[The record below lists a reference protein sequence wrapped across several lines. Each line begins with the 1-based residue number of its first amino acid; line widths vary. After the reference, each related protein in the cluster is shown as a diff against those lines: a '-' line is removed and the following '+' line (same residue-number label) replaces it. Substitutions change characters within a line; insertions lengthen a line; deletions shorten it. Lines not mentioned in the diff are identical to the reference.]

1 MPSEVLVPGLAAIVL
16 LIIATLSIVGVI
28 GTSMSMAV
36 NSIRESYES
45 SYKMSSRITIQQVN
59 ASYSG
64 KSLEVNLTVLNNGPY
79 PIYKFEACDLI
90 IEYFSS
96 SGSLKSLRLSYASD
110 WTVERVLLVVE
121 SYGVS
126 FTEHPLIDTGEVGL
140 IRAHATVGDLDAA
153 KPLKVV
159 FATHY
164 GSRDSRW
171 VAVNAQG

>member
-1 MPSEVLVPGLAAIVL
+1 MPSEVLVPGLAATVL
-16 LIIATLSIVGVI
+16 LLIATLSIVGVI

-64 KSLEVNLTVLNNGPY
+64 ESLEVNLTVLNSGPY

-96 SGSLKSLRLSYASD
+96 SGSLKSLRPSYASD
-110 WTVERVLLVVE
+110 WTVERVLLVE

>member
-64 KSLEVNLTVLNNGPY
+64 ESLEVNLTVLNSGPY

-110 WTVERVLLVVE
+110 WTVEQVLLVE

-126 FTEHPLIDTGEVGL
+126 FTEHSFIDTGEVGL

>member
-28 GTSMSMAV
+28 GASMSMAV

-45 SYKMSSRITIQQVN
+45 SYKRSSRITIQQVN

-90 IEYFSS
+90 IEYFSL
-96 SGSLKSLRLSYASD
+96 SGSLKSLRLSYGSN
-110 WTVERVLLVVE
+110 WTVEKVFLIE
-121 SYGVS
+121 SYGLS
-126 FTEHPLIDTGEVGL
+126 FTEHPLIDTNEAGL
-140 IRAHATVGDLDAA
+140 IRANAIVGDLDAA
-153 KPLKVV
+153 KPLKIV
-159 FATHY
+159 FTTHY
-164 GSRDSRW
+164 GSRDSKW
-171 VAVNAQG
+171 VAVNA